1 MSQAGYLL
9 LERLK
14 KYLQASLILKNLQKT
29 RAYQFF
35 KQIIF
40 YAVCGSFLFINSLVW
55 IGPICIILGSII
67 VIFDIFR

>member
-1 MSQAGYLL
+1 MPQAGYLL

-14 KYLQASLILKNLQKT
+14 KYLRASPILKNPQKT

-40 YAVCGSFLFINSLVW
+40 LRCLRQLFIYKFSGMDRADLHYFR
-55 IGPICIILGSII
+55 
-67 VIFDIFR
+67 FDYRDF